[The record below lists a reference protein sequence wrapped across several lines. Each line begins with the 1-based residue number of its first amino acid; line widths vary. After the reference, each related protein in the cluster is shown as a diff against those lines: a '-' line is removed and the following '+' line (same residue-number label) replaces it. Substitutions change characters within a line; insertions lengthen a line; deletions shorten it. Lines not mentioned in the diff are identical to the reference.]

1 MTYSP
6 LELAAAFIQTGELD
20 EALAA
25 LDQHLDEC
33 PADDDSRR
41 TQIKVLRHLGQ
52 TERAVDAFK
61 LLADP
66 APNDIINLS
75 TLHEETGNLAQAI
88 AHMTEACVRWP
99 SHERLAER
107 YIQLL
112 MKDGQHEVA
121 LEVVRQQPPNWRWL
135 GWEGDLLAATGDDLT
150 ATARYGLALAQLGDS
165 PERWL
170 GPVRARLLLARAHA
184 YRRQAFYEQA
194 EAHYREAETM
204 ITDDPLIP
212 FFLGVV
218 CYLQAGDVDAG
229 RALCKQAYV
238 AASGALRDQMQL
250 ELGNDPRLAGLLP
263 TITG

>member
-6 LELAAAFIQTGELD
+6 LALAAAFLHTGELD
-20 EALAA
+20 DALAA
-25 LDQHLDEC
+25 LDQHLEES

-52 TERAVDAFK
+52 AERALAAFTH
-61 LLADP
+61 LADP
-66 APNDIINLS
+66 LPDDIIDLS
-75 TLHEETGNLAQAI
+75 VLLDETGNQPQAI
-88 AHMTEACVRWP
+88 AHMAEACTRWP
-99 SHERLAER
+99 SDERLAER

-112 MKDGQHEVA
+112 KKDGQYDVA
-121 LEVVRQQPPNWRWL
+121 LAVVRQQPRNWRWL
-135 GWEGDLLAATGDDLT
+135 GWEGDLLAAAGDDLT

-170 GPVRARLLLARAHA
+170 GPVRARLLLARGHA

-194 EAHYREAETM
+194 EAHYREAEAM
-204 ITDDPLIP
+204 IPDDPLIP

-218 CYLQAGDVDAG
+218 GYLQSGDYDTAL
-229 RALCKQAYV
+229 ALCQTAYT
-238 AASGALRDQMQL
+238 AASEALRDQMQL

-263 TITG
+263 AITG